1 MMSPRSQAAQLAPAL
16 STIYQ
21 NVQAGYDLTRL
32 PGLGLFYSEQND
44 ERHCPT
50 VLAKFVRRLNALPQ
64 LSVIVTVR
72 NVGFG
77 LLRAY
82 VRHTINESICRHVAH
97 ICGCAH
103 VCNWDCKRSSLG
115 QDICSHVC
123 SCLVTFPPSNASV
136 HCSDLATWASSFA
149 HAICRCHCPAV
160 NLADYKCN
168 SDAVDRALTVTI
180 IVTLLPLLT
189 DARAVSLL

>member
-1 MMSPRSQAAQLAPAL
+1 MFHQSECQVFSHNSIFSVQYISHQAVRKGSCLLQENYSDVMSSRSQAAQLAPAL

-72 NVGFG
+72 NVGLSLF
-77 LLRAY
+77 
-82 VRHTINESICRHVAH
+82 
-97 ICGCAH
+97 CAH
-103 VCNWDCKRSSLG
+103 QSCSS
-115 QDICSHVC
+115 
-123 SCLVTFPPSNASV
+123 VTFLTSPF
-136 HCSDLATWASSFA
+136 ATWLLMLDHINVLMSANGTRRVHVLDKA
-149 HAICRCHCPAV
+149 CWHT
-160 NLADYKCN
+160 LAGLMESLRRYSMTCKTWYM
-168 SDAVDRALTVTI
+168 TVM
-180 IVTLLPLLT
+180 
-189 DARAVSLL
+189 

>member
-1 MMSPRSQAAQLAPAL
+1 LQENYSDVMSPRSQAAQLAPAL

-103 VCNWDCKRSSLG
+103 VCNWDCK
-115 QDICSHVC
+115 
-123 SCLVTFPPSNASV
+123 
-136 HCSDLATWASSFA
+136 SDLATWASSFA